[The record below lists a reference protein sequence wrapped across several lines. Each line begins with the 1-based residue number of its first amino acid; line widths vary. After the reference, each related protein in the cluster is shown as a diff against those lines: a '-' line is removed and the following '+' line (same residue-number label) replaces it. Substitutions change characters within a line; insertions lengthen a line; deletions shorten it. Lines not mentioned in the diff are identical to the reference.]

1 MQRSTI
7 VSLLFGLNIIAWIIL
22 LGGISAWQ
30 YNCNKENPDS
40 IVDVCLTAYAQLAWW
55 AVFFQLFTLIFLA
68 VAYYTRRGS
77 NKLGLMVTLAMVTT
91 LFFVVTNNAF
101 TVVKSSSG
109 ALRSSTEAFA
119 AGAIL
124 TMMAN
129 LLIIFVLG
137 DDMSSAVAAQEPY
150 LNSNPASSV
159 QMSGAKPTSSAMV

>member
-1 MQRSTI
+1 MPPIAYSLPCTLLI
-7 VSLLFGLNIIAWIIL
+7 VLPPPLQPPLPSLPSLR
-22 LGGISAWQ
+22 
-30 YNCNKENPDS
+30 
-40 IVDVCLTAYAQLAWW
+40 W

-137 DDMSSAVAAQEPY
+137 DDMSSAVAAPEPY